1 MFSTLK
7 ARISLIL
14 PQAPQSTH
22 WYQAALFPVRYFP
35 MRDVCVCVR
44 VCVRVCGCR
53 KYTLYFN
60 QKWYNRHMLLPLPG
74 IVTCSRLIVPCPV
87 FS

>member
-1 MFSTLK
+1 MLHSLCKKNMFSTLK

-35 MRDVCVCVR
+35 MRDVCVRACAC
-44 VCVRVCGCR
+44 VCVAVENIHCILTKNGITDTCCF
-53 KYTLYFN
+53 LS
-60 QKWYNRHMLLPLPG
+60 LGSSLAPG
-74 IVTCSRLIVPCPV
+74 
-87 FS
+87 

>member
-1 MFSTLK
+1 MLHSLCKKNMFSTLK

-35 MRDVCVCVR
+35 MRDVCVRACVWLS
-44 VCVRVCGCR
+44 
-53 KYTLYFN
+53 KIYT
-60 QKWYNRHMLLPLPG
+60 
-74 IVTCSRLIVPCPV
+74 V
-87 FS
+87 F